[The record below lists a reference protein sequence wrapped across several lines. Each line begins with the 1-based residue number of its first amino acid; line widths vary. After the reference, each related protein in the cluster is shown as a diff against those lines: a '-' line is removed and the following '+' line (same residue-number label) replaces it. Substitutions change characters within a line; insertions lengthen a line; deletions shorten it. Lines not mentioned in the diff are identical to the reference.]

1 MAKELSKKPF
11 EPIADENEVGRIS
24 GGVTIKGDISAST
37 DLRIDGQVNGT
48 IYSRGRI
55 VVGESAELTGTVLCN
70 ETDFRGKLEGD
81 LYVRDTMTLREAS
94 SINGSFAS
102 HKLQVN
108 LGASIDGNCKMISEP
123 EFDAKVAEKVK
134 LQLPVKE

>member
-24 GGVTIKGDISAST
+24 SGVTIKGDISAST